1 MDSIYSGVSGGV
13 TMRKKSVRD
22 EDEISEE
29 RGEQGK
35 LAVDTSVGS
44 VDTYE
49 ADIGVSAEVQG
60 ESDEVVR

>member
-1 MDSIYSGVSGGV
+1 MDSIHSRVSDGV
-13 TMRKKSVRD
+13 TMCKRSVRD
-22 EDEISEE
+22 GDEISEE

-44 VDTYE
+44 VDTYK
-49 ADIGVSAEVQG
+49 AVIGVSAEVQG